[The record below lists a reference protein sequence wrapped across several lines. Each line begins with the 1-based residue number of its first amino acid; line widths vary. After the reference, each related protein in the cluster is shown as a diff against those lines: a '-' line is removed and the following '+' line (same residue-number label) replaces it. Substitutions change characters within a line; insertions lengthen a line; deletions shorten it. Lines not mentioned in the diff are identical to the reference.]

1 MLSAV
6 LSLGIPLAVKLV
18 ERLKGK
24 GGGASKKALALGMVT
39 AIVAQFAAPG
49 VGLPGE
55 HELAVLIESAVS
67 ALNKSGDL
75 VGESTAIDGKPV
87 DAELF
92 CAGMLLLRRSG
103 ALRGE

>member
-6 LSLGIPLAVKLV
+6 LSLGIPLVVKLA
-18 ERLKGK
+18 ERLN
-24 GGGASKKALALGMVT
+24 GGGASKKALALDVVK

-55 HELAVLIESAVS
+55 DELAALIESAVS
-67 ALNKSGDL
+67 VLNKSGDL
-75 VGESTAIDGKPV
+75 VGEDTVIDGKPV

-92 CAGMLLLRRSG
+92 GAGMLLLRRSG
-103 ALRGE
+103 ALRGQS